1 MPKTAKCS
9 AKPTSKPRGIGEI
22 MRWDDTLT
30 DKQKIVTKY
39 IDTHA
44 CLLAGPG
51 TGKTRCITR
60 RIAYLIEEH
69 KIKPEKILVLTFTR
83 KATAEI
89 RQRLTEV
96 LGRKINVRIFTIHSY
111 ALTQLLKHGG
121 GHMLPKPLRIADD
134 YEEKEIIIKDL
145 MSRLSYTKEQVEEEL
160 KNMQNGWEKLGDN
173 KRTPDPRFVAAWNDH
188 RRVFGYT
195 LRSELVFRLNIAFEE
210 NSISPE
216 QFDHII
222 VDEYQDLNACELN
235 VIKALAKKC
244 EKLYVAGDDDQ
255 SIYSFRNADATGIR
269 KFDVA
274 FPGSQGLDL
283 KECKRSTPEILAL
296 GDYVIK
302 QDLERIDKKNFTN
315 IKASPGSVKI
325 LSFYDQNEEAK
336 SISTLC
342 KWLID
347 NKKCSPS
354 DILILLRN
362 NKHKIFSKPIVEELT
377 NNGVE
382 IIEASNA
389 SEKFNV
395 PDTMSSETKKLGRLF
410 VSYSRLL
417 ISIHD
422 QLAWRSILM
431 LENNGIGK
439 KTIEEV
445 MHYALEN
452 HITFYETLEL
462 IENGKLSIKAR
473 SDYISSAFQKVLA
486 IINPLT
492 RLSIKEK
499 ILSLADIVITD
510 DTIKE
515 EITGPIIDLIDRDN
529 SQDLDSVLK
538 SILVEESELNES
550 LGKNGVNIMTMHQAK
565 GLDSRIVILVGI
577 EKELIPGRDTGT
589 KEKDAL
595 RLLYVS
601 ITRAKEILILTHCKY
616 RSGRQSRSGVGAH
629 GVIRSLST
637 FVSNGPVKSESGPDY
652 IRSLIKP

>member
-1 MPKTAKCS
+1 
-9 AKPTSKPRGIGEI
+9 
-22 MRWDDTLT
+22 
-30 DKQKIVTKY
+30 
-39 IDTHA
+39 
-44 CLLAGPG
+44 
-51 TGKTRCITR
+51 
-60 RIAYLIEEH
+60 
-69 KIKPEKILVLTFTR
+69 
-83 KATAEI
+83 
-89 RQRLTEV
+89 
-96 LGRKINVRIFTIHSY
+96 
-111 ALTQLLKHGG
+111 
-121 GHMLPKPLRIADD
+121 MLPKPLRIADD
-134 YEEKEIIIKDL
+134 YEQKEIVIKDL
-145 MSRLSYTKEQVEEEL
+145 ASRLNYTIDEVDFEL
-160 KNMQNGWEKLGDN
+160 KKMQNGWEKLGDD

-195 LRSELVFRLNIAFEE
+195 LRSELVYQLNIAFEE
-210 NSISPE
+210 NRITPE

-235 VIKALAKKC
+235 VIKALAQKC
-244 EKLYVAGDDDQ
+244 ERLYVAGDDDQ

-269 KFDVA
+269 NFDVA
-274 FPGSQGLDL
+274 FPGSQGLGL

-302 QDLERIDKKNFTN
+302 QDLDRIDKKNFTN
-315 IKASPGSVKI
+315 IKANPESVKI
-325 LSFYDQNEEAK
+325 LSFYDQNDEAK

-377 NNGVE
+377 NKGVE

-431 LENNGIGK
+431 LENNGIGI
-439 KTIEEV
+439 KTIAEV
-445 MHYALEN
+445 VRYADEN

-462 IENGKLSIKAR
+462 IESGKHSIGAK
-473 SDYISSAFQKVLA
+473 SINISNAFQKVIA

-492 RLSIKEK
+492 HLSIKDK
-499 ILSLADIVITD
+499 ILRLADIVITD

-515 EITGPIIDLIDRDN
+515 EITEPIIDLINRDN

-538 SILVEESELNES
+538 SILVEESELNETV
-550 LGKNGVNIMTMHQAK
+550 GNIGVNIMTMHQAK
-565 GLDSRIVILVGI
+565 GLDSKIVILVGI
-577 EKELIPGRDTGT
+577 EKELIPGRDTGI

-601 ITRAKEILILTHCKY
+601 ITRAKEMLILTHCKN
-616 RSGRQSRSGVGAH
+616 RSGRQSHSGVSSP
-629 GVIRSLST
+629 GVIRSLSR
-637 FVSNGPVKSESGPDY
+637 FVSGGPVKSEPGPDY
-652 IRSLIKP
+652 IRSLIK